1 MQEKSVQCADLDFR
15 LNLIMLGPVNNYAL
29 VRTFP
34 YSSNFQM
41 LQLTPGGLSTQLREV
56 LQTTVV
62 YQTQSNF
69 LVNIPIIKIMV
80 VTLTIINVYKWS
92 SYERCTSFSQ
102 LVEAIKFCRIRC
114 ETSCMFFT
122 PYFLS

>member
-56 LQTTVV
+56 PQTTVV
-62 YQTQSNF
+62 YQ
-69 LVNIPIIKIMV
+69 
-80 VTLTIINVYKWS
+80 
-92 SYERCTSFSQ
+92 
-102 LVEAIKFCRIRC
+102 A
-114 ETSCMFFT
+114 
-122 PYFLS
+122 